1 MVFCYCIGLLCY
13 CLFFFFFLFFSILGL
28 GWLLCSCSPVLPN
41 FMKTSLK
48 VFQLTHFC
56 WEVLCPAVSSIHFLL
71 PILLFHGSIHDPI
84 HITNLGENDLWRD
97 PFLLSATVSLEIS
110 LVAQGTVPGA
120 SRYLILLTLRL
131 TAKFHLTWV
140 LQELPLGSNLEY
152 GYIEQHRH
160 RFHASL
166 ELNIPICA
174 SNNYLL
180 SVYITL
186 RKAIF

>member
-1 MVFCYCIGLLCY
+1 MLWPVLGVGQLDADLLDQEAGPVCPTATQVSGLAEENGILLLY
-13 CLFFFFFLFFSILGL
+13 WPALLLFVCFFFLFFSILGL

-41 FMKTSLK
+41 FMKSSLK

-131 TAKFHLTWV
+131 TAKFHLT
-140 LQELPLGSNLEY
+140 
-152 GYIEQHRH
+152 
-160 RFHASL
+160 
-166 ELNIPICA
+166 
-174 SNNYLL
+174 
-180 SVYITL
+180 
-186 RKAIF
+186 